1 MDTMSTAK
9 KILLVLGGVVVAIG
23 LALAAA
29 CYVWGPTLSA
39 QMTGQA
45 KFLGKDSPQRYARTV
60 LDLSESMGVYADSE
74 EFAAAR
80 TKAEE
85 AAKDAEHQAE
95 LQDVLDQAVH
105 AAGGKHSRLIP
116 AETQQPDAEEDS
128 PTAQVGVTTVG
139 NVAVATVP
147 GIGRNDEIQQYAD
160 TLTSGLIEARDGG
173 ACGAIVDL
181 RGNDGGD
188 MGPMIAGLSPLLP
201 DGTALEFVSRANTS
215 QVTVDGNA
223 VSGGGTPLETA
234 GGKWEAPTAV
244 LVDATT
250 ASSGEATMLAFR
262 GLDDSRSF
270 GTPTA
275 GFASANMVYDFPDGS
290 ELMLTVAKDKARTGE
305 EFSEDPVAPDTPTDS
320 GDAAL
325 DEAKAWLHAEHGCEA

>member
-45 KFLGKDSPQRYARTV
+45 NFLGKDSPQRYARTV
-60 LDLSESMGVYADSE
+60 LDLSESMGVYGDSE

-80 TKAEE
+80 AKAEE
-85 AAKDAEHQAE
+85 AAKGAEHQAE
-95 LQDVLDQAVH
+95 LLDVLDQAVH

-116 AETQQPDAEEDS
+116 AETQQPDAEES
-128 PTAQVGVTTVG
+128 TPTTQVGVTTVG

-160 TLTSGLIEARDGG
+160 TLTSGLLEARDGG

-201 DGTALEFVSRANTS
+201 DGTALEFVSRINTS

-223 VSGGGTPLETA
+223 VSGGGTRWKLQAVSGKRPPQCLSTPPPPPPARRPCSLSAAWTTHARSARRPPALPPPTWCMTSQTA
-234 GGKWEAPTAV
+234 
-244 LVDATT
+244 
-250 ASSGEATMLAFR
+250 AS
-262 GLDDSRSF
+262 
-270 GTPTA
+270 
-275 GFASANMVYDFPDGS
+275 
-290 ELMLTVAKDKARTGE
+290 
-305 EFSEDPVAPDTPTDS
+305 
-320 GDAAL
+320 
-325 DEAKAWLHAEHGCEA
+325 